1 MRSTVFPPKDRHH
14 ILNRNHEQ
22 AIVALEIHGDGVLGV
37 EEHPVVLLDRIVL
50 VAFNLGAH
58 GHHAAGEGRDLN
70 LVGQVQTVLGDLL
83 VLVLADQDPLAQRL
97 DHFDGV
103 LALATFA
110 RVGHGAIITAVDGAD
125 TARLRYLSPM
135 HAQLTSLI
143 RDVPDFPKKGI
154 VFKDVTP
161 LLASPAGLAL
171 AIELMANPFRNERI
185 DVVVGPESRGFIFG
199 TAVATALSA
208 GFVPVRKPGKLPYQT
223 RFMEYA
229 LEYGTDQLHV
239 HVDAVKPGMRVLL
252 VDDLLA
258 TGGTLAASMKLLGPD
273 GLGGNIIGA
282 SVLIELEFLKGRAQL
297 GGLRTESIL
306 RY

>member
-1 MRSTVFPPKDRHH
+1 M
-14 ILNRNHEQ
+14 NRT
-22 AIVALEIHGDGVLGV
+22 
-37 EEHPVVLLDRIVL
+37 
-50 VAFNLGAH
+50 AH
-58 GHHAAGEGRDLN
+58 GGG
-70 LVGQVQTVLGDLL
+70 
-83 VLVLADQDPLAQRL
+83 
-97 DHFDGV
+97 F
-103 LALATFA
+103 
-110 RVGHGAIITAVDGAD
+110 
-125 TARLRYLSPM
+125 RYLSHTMLP
-135 HAQLTSLI
+135 QLTSLI

-161 LLASPAGLAL
+161 LLANPAGLAL

-208 GFVPVRKPGKLPYQT
+208 GFVPVRKPGKLPYAT
-223 RFMEYA
+223 KSIEYA

-258 TGGTLAASMKLLGPD
+258 TGGTLAASVKLLGPE
-273 GLGGNIIGA
+273 GLGATIVGA
-282 SVLIELEFLKGRAQL
+282 SVLIELEFLKGRGVL
-297 GGLRTESIL
+297 GGLRTESLL